1 MAEEAE
7 RRAATSASER
17 RAATSESE
25 AELHGLRPGE
35 RDRRLARAGW
45 TRRFVAG
52 PPRLDEAVAL
62 YRSLGLEVRLERPEP
77 VELAEACGDCRLALE
92 LFRILYTR
100 RPS

>member
-1 MAEEAE
+1 MAREEGRDE
-7 RRAATSASER
+7 LRASEGGSGSGP
-17 RAATSESE
+17 A
-25 AELHGLRPGE
+25 GLRPGE

-52 PPRLDEAVAL
+52 PPRLEEAAEL
-62 YRSLGLEVRLERPEP
+62 YRSLGLEVRLERPDP